1 MRSKF
6 STAGVRVGR
15 YKILCELFC
24 GTKFCVLR
32 MEVLG
37 LGLGEVALYNP
48 SLSKKTKEIASQS
61 IAGF

>member
-1 MRSKF
+1 M
-6 STAGVRVGR
+6 RVGR

-48 SLSKKTKEIASQS
+48 SLSKKTKEIASHS